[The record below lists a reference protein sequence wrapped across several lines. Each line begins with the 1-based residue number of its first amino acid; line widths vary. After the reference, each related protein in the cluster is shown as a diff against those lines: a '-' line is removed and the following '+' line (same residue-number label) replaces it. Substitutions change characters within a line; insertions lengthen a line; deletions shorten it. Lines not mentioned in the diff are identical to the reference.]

1 MMTLRQGIFRFLARG
16 TGLVL
21 LATIAA
27 ACSGGSTTPTTAV
40 NGITPSSL
48 GSPAAKL
55 TYKFRTINNVAD
67 LTFNQLL
74 GISRSKQIVGYY
86 GSGAAGHPNKGYRV
100 SPPFKE
106 RNFTAENFPRSK
118 QTQVTAIN
126 NLDDTAGF
134 WVDRKQVNH
143 GFIHWNGQFSTY
155 TWPGS
160 SVTQIL
166 GLNNSGQAV
175 GFYTQ
180 SATNFGFQL
189 DRVTK
194 QFTPIAPPGAS
205 NVTAT
210 SINNAGEVVGFY
222 TSGSETIGFVKVGS
236 GYTNLSYPGSTIT
249 MPFGI
254 NNHGDIA
261 GSYVDTSG
269 ATHGFL
275 MNAATSSW
283 SSFDDPN
290 GVGTTTINGLNDRRD
305 MVGFY
310 TDSSGNTDGM
320 LMVLVPVRH

>member
-1 MMTLRQGIFRFLARG
+1 MITLRQGTFRFLARG
-16 TGLVL
+16 TALVL

-27 ACSGGSTTPTTAV
+27 ACSGGSTTPPAAT
-40 NGITPSSL
+40 NGIMPSSL
-48 GSPAAKL
+48 GGPAKKL
-55 TYKFRTINNVAD
+55 TYKFRTIDDVQD

-86 GSGAAGHPNKGYRV
+86 GRGSARHPNNGYRV
-100 SPPFKE
+100 SPPFKTID
-106 RNFTAENFPRSK
+106 FSPQNFPHSM
-118 QTQVTAIN
+118 QTQATAIN
-126 NLDDTAGF
+126 NLDDTGGF
-134 WVDRKQVNH
+134 WVDRHKVNH
-143 GFIHWNGQFSTY
+143 GYIHWNGRFTSY

-180 SATNFGFQL
+180 SGTNFGFQV

-194 QFTPIAPPGAS
+194 QFTSIAPPGAS

-222 TSGSETIGFVKVGS
+222 TSGSETIGFIKVAS
-236 GYTNLSYPGSTIT
+236 SYTNLSYPGSTVT

-254 NNHGDIA
+254 NNHGDVA
-261 GSYVDTSG
+261 GSYVDSYG

-275 MNAATSSW
+275 MTASTGSW

-290 GVGTTTINGLNDRRD
+290 GVGTTAINGLNDRKD

-320 LMVLVPVRH
+320 LMVLVPLH